1 MPALFIIMAFFLAC
15 LRGSSDCRCDDV
27 SSVAF
32 WYQAEPH
39 LVFPPLLPVEQ
50 RLPIFRKPFERRP
63 GVKLD

>member
-1 MPALFIIMAFFLAC
+1 MGVFWLMAALFIIMAFFLAC

-39 LVFPPLLPVEQ
+39 FDFPAVA
-50 RLPIFRKPFERRP
+50 P
-63 GVKLD
+63 GRITSPNLSETI